1 MVRLTGDV
9 AVAGHV
15 AHPDVLH
22 VGVDLRNTMISNH
35 MIFDLIFD
43 FLTPAVIL
51 QFCSPKIP
59 FKIKEKME
67 NIDIKSTQTECLC
80 FSVMTIDKVNA
91 RYRQ

>member
-1 MVRLTGDV
+1 MTRHGSLYPLPLPLAVQVVRLTGDV

-35 MIFDLIFD
+35 LIFDWIFD

-51 QFCSPKIP
+51 QICSPKIP

-67 NIDIKSTQTECLC
+67 NIDLKST
-80 FSVMTIDKVNA
+80 F
-91 RYRQ
+91 

>member
-35 MIFDLIFD
+35 LIFD

-51 QFCSPKIP
+51 QICSPKIP

-67 NIDIKSTQTECLC
+67 NIDLKSTRITCL
-80 FSVMTIDKVNA
+80 
-91 RYRQ
+91 